1 MKYYSEVTKHYYDNA
16 NDCLAEERAELKKQ
30 EEAKAAQAK
39 KDAARKDAAAKVDA
53 ARKTMVDAQKAYQK
67 ALQEFCNTY
76 GAYHYSIDSE
86 DELPHLL
93 DWFNLL

>member
-1 MKYYSEVTKHYYDNA
+1 MKYFSEVTKRYYDNA

-39 KDAARKDAAAKVDA
+39 KDAARKEAAAKVDM
-53 ARKTMVDAQKAYQK
+53 ARKTMVEAQKAYQQ
-67 ALQEFCNTY
+67 ALQEFCKTY
-76 GAYHYSIDSE
+76 GAYHYSVGSDE
-86 DELPHLL
+86 ELPHLF